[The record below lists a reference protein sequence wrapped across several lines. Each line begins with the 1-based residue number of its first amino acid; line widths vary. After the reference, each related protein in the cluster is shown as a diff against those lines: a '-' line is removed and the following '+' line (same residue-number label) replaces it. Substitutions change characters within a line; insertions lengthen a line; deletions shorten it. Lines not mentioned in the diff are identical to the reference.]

1 MSSMSG
7 SSSTVSSRTMWSTT
21 SAIPEG
27 ERFFEPWKMTS
38 FISPPRRFL
47 TFCSPSTQAM
57 ASATFDLPQPLGPT
71 MAVMPLPVKT
81 RSV

>member
-27 ERFFEPWKMTS
+27 WRLFAPWKMTS
-38 FISPPRRFL
+38 FISPPRRFF
-47 TFCSPSTQAM
+47 TFCSPSTHAM

-71 MAVMPLPVKT
+71 TAVIPLPVKT